1 MSKPAIFQNFEPELI
16 VAAPGR
22 INLIGEH
29 TDYNMGFVFPAAID
43 KRIEFRIRR
52 NDSPSKCNVYSVDF
66 DNLLSFGLDAVKPS
80 NEEWENYILGVISEI
95 QKLGHVLS
103 GFDCELTS
111 NLPIGAGISSS
122 AAMECGMAFALNAL
136 FELGMSELEMIL
148 ASQRAEHNFVGTQ
161 CGIMD
166 QYASVMG
173 RPNQAILLDCRDIS
187 HEMIPLDLG
196 DHTLLLLN
204 TNVTHSLASS
214 GYNDRKADCE
224 EGIDR
229 LIRAGLEISSLR
241 DVNEKDLENH
251 RDLMTPVVLRRCL
264 YVIRENQRVLDAA
277 KALKHSDLTR
287 FGELMYASHEGLQM
301 DYEVSCPELDFLVEF
316 SREHREVLGSRMMG
330 GGFGGCTINLIRKD
344 YVQEYIQEVS
354 KAYKDAFDID
364 LDPIQV
370 WPSQGASVKDSDLST
385 T

>member
-1 MSKPAIFQNFEPELI
+1 MSKPAIFQNFEPELV

-52 NDSPSKCNVYSVDF
+52 NDNPSECNVYSVDF

-80 NEEWENYILGVISEI
+80 DEEWENYILGVVYEI

-103 GFDCELTS
+103 GFDCELSS

-224 EGIDR
+224 DGVDR
-229 LIRAGLEISSLR
+229 LIRAGLEIRSLR

-251 RDLMTPVVLRRCL
+251 RDLMTPVVLRRCF
-264 YVIRENQRVLDAA
+264 YVIRENQRVLDAS
-277 KALKHSDLTR
+277 KALKDGNLTR

-330 GGFGGCTINLIRKD
+330 GGFGGCTINLIRKE

-354 KAYKDAFDID
+354 KAYKDEFDID

-370 WPSQGASVKDSDLST
+370 WPSQGVSVKGSNLSIT
-385 T
+385 